1 MSFGQSTRAC
11 ILGCSGL
18 RVTSQERLFFS
29 SNHPLGF
36 ILFARNISTGPQIQ
50 ALCDELRDCVGWN
63 APILIDQEGG
73 RVQRLRPPLG
83 RDFLPPLEQCQRAGG
98 QARRAMYLRFRIIA
112 AELKALG
119 IDVNCAP
126 VADIARPDTH
136 PFLRNRCYGDTAA
149 EVVGLARAAADGLLD
164 GGVVPVVKHMPGHG
178 LGAVDSHHT
187 LPQVTATAAALEQD
201 DFAAFKGLNDLP
213 MAMTA
218 HVVYSACDSLPAT
231 VSGRML
237 GIMRHQIGFSGLIMT
252 DDISMQALPGELD
265 VRAQAAIAAGCD
277 VVLHCSGVLEEMIAV
292 SHVVGRM
299 GMAARERAEGALA
312 QRNSGGSVDISNLD
326 AQLAILVGKQAYD

>member
-1 MSFGQSTRAC
+1 MGPSQRRRPPAGSKRRVRRRHRPGGSCVGPAPPPPSPPPSPL
-11 ILGCSGL
+11 LGC
-18 RVTSQERLFFS
+18 
-29 SNHPLGF
+29 PP
-36 ILFARNISTGPQIQ
+36 PQ
-50 ALCDELRDCVGWN
+50 LLDL
-63 APILIDQEGG
+63 
-73 RVQRLRPPLG
+73 
-83 RDFLPPLEQCQRAGG
+83 
-98 QARRAMYLRFRIIA
+98 
-112 AELKALG
+112 
-119 IDVNCAP
+119 
-126 VADIARPDTH
+126 
-136 PFLRNRCYGDTAA
+136 
-149 EVVGLARAAADGLLD
+149 LARAAADGLLD

-265 VRAQAAIAAGCD
+265 VRAQAAIAAWCD

-292 SHVVGRM
+292 SHVMGRM
-299 GMAARERAEGALA
+299 GMTARQRAEGALA

>member
-1 MSFGQSTRAC
+1 
-11 ILGCSGL
+11 
-18 RVTSQERLFFS
+18 
-29 SNHPLGF
+29 
-36 ILFARNISTGPQIQ
+36 
-50 ALCDELRDCVGWN
+50 
-63 APILIDQEGG
+63 
-73 RVQRLRPPLG
+73 
-83 RDFLPPLEQCQRAGG
+83 
-98 QARRAMYLRFRIIA
+98 MYLRFRIIA

-126 VADIARPDTH
+126 VADIVRPDTH

-252 DDISMQALPGELD
+252 AHRLLLQQDAMWFCTA
-265 VRAQAAIAAGCD
+265 
-277 VVLHCSGVLEEMIAV
+277 VVCW
-292 SHVVGRM
+292 R
-299 GMAARERAEGALA
+299 
-312 QRNSGGSVDISNLD
+312 
-326 AQLAILVGKQAYD
+326 K

>member
-1 MSFGQSTRAC
+1 
-11 ILGCSGL
+11 
-18 RVTSQERLFFS
+18 
-29 SNHPLGF
+29 
-36 ILFARNISTGPQIQ
+36 
-50 ALCDELRDCVGWN
+50 
-63 APILIDQEGG
+63 
-73 RVQRLRPPLG
+73 
-83 RDFLPPLEQCQRAGG
+83 
-98 QARRAMYLRFRIIA
+98 MYLRFRIIA

-299 GMAARERAEGALA
+299 GMAARQRAEGALA

>member
-1 MSFGQSTRAC
+1 MSFGLGTRAC

-18 RVTSQERLFFS
+18 RVTSQERRFFS

-36 ILFARNISTGPQIQ
+36 ILFARNISTVTQVQ

-73 RVQRLRPPLG
+73 RVQRLRPPLA
-83 RDFLPPLEQCQRAGG
+83 REFLPPLAQCQRAGA

-112 AELKALG
+112 AELQALG

-136 PFLRNRCYGDTAA
+136 PFLHNRCYGETAA
-149 EVVGLARAAADGLLD
+149 KVMGLARAAANGLLD
-164 GGVVPVVKHMPGHG
+164 GGVVPVIKHMPGHG
-178 LGAVDSHHT
+178 LGVVDSHHA
-187 LPQVTATAAALEQD
+187 LPQVAATAAVLEQD
-201 DFAAFKGLNDLP
+201 DFAVFTGLNDLP

-218 HVVYSACDSLPAT
+218 HVVYAAYDMLPAT
-231 VSGRML
+231 VSTQML
-237 GIMRHQIGFSGLIMT
+237 GIMRNQIGFSGLIMT
-252 DDISMQALPGELD
+252 DDISMQALPDGLD
-265 VRAQAAIAAGCD
+265 ARAEAAITAGCD

-292 SHVVGRM
+292 SCVVGRM
-299 GMAARERAEGALA
+299 GSVARQRAERALA
-312 QRNSGGSVDISNLD
+312 HRNVGGSVDISNLD
-326 AQLAILVGKQAYD
+326 AQLATLVGKQADD